1 MCYVFSFTCCLS
13 PLPSVPALSFPA
25 GKWGKAAADRAGGQR
40 SWSRVFPLVS
50 PVLGHPGA
58 VGWGGK
64 SALQGWTR
72 GGLQPRPGVSLCL
85 TRIEVSIPAGLSLC
99 QDLSQGPAGAF
110 TGAWGAPTGNSG
122 VGTASKATPA
132 LRGARSPAWGQKWSV
147 RGGLGSDLGWEEGK
161 GKGGVPVE
169 LQCLPPLHPLV
180 FTQPEP
186 GFVVSKATCLP
197 DGKL

>member
-1 MCYVFSFTCCLS
+1 MFSFTCCLS

-110 TGAWGAPTGNSG
+110 AGGWGLQLGILVWELLPKQPQPCEVRGHQLGDRSG
-122 VGTASKATPA
+122 VSEVASAVTLA
-132 LRGARSPAWGQKWSV
+132 GRR
-147 RGGLGSDLGWEEGK
+147 GK
-161 GKGGVPVE
+161 GKVE
-169 LQCLPPLHPLV
+169 SPWSSSASLPSTPWY
-180 FTQPEP
+180 
-186 GFVVSKATCLP
+186 LP
-197 DGKL
+197 SRSLALL